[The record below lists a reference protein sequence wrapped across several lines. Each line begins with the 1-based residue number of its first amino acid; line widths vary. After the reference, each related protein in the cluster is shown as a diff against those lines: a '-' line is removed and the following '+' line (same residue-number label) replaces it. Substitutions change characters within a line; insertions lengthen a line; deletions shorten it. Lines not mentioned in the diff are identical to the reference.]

1 MLIVLSA
8 FVPKAFAAKD
18 FNIKNNSQSFVYVN
32 GTSGNVGIGSVTAGQ
47 LLDVQGTARMLGFA
61 LTGNG
66 AANGNVLVGNSVGVG
81 TWMPASTLATLVGSN
96 YWLLNGGAGN
106 VGINTINAVGIGTS
120 FVGGTGEAALSV
132 MNGNVGIGTWAASK
146 LFQVGSNANAVTIDN
161 TGLLT
166 VSNNGVVIA
175 DGSTFSGGNTYFYTG
190 STSSDWEQGNGGAGV
205 IGIEVEY
212 NTATA
217 TNVGIN
223 TNVPTGALEI
233 EGGNVG
239 IGTTKTSTAGLT
251 IMNGN
256 VGIGTW
262 IPALMLD
269 VNGTS
274 RMTGFVLTGN
284 GAANGNVLVGNSVGV
299 GTWMPASTLAT
310 TASGSNYWLLNGGA
324 GNVGIN
330 TIYAVG
336 IGTSF
341 VGGTGEASLSVM
353 NGNVGIGTWVPG
365 HALEVNGNIGLLG
378 QGIYSI
384 FGAYEYQWNNGNN
397 IVENSPVNN
406 AETIYTGS
414 SSNIAA
420 MTWGAT
426 GNVGIGSLTPGQA
439 LDVTGTARM
448 TGFVL
453 SGNGAVSGNV
463 MVTNGVGVGTWMPA
477 STLATAASSSNY
489 WLLNGGAGNVG
500 INTINAVGI
509 GTSFVGGTGEAALS
523 VMNGNVGIGTWVPT
537 ALFQVGTPSAGM
549 QEFSNGLLSVTGTVE
564 TGGNVISENDTP
576 FDIYNNAGSG
586 SYTYLAGGG
595 GTNSYLTLSSVN
607 NVNSTYGSTDYI
619 NFEVGNSL
627 NTATLEA
634 MRMISGGNIG
644 IGSITPGQK
653 LDVQG
658 TIRTTGFTLTGNGAA
673 NGNVLVGNSVGVGT
687 WMPASTL
694 ATAASGTNYWLLNGG
709 AGNVGINT
717 IYAVGIGTSF
727 VGGTGGEASFAVMN
741 GNVGI
746 GTWVPGGLFQVN
758 TGDGPFVISSNG
770 NTTTSGGLTTGAA
783 ISAVNL
789 TNFGIYNNTEG
800 AGADTLIYGGGSASS
815 SLSLYSTYIVDS
827 YGTSDYINFFISN
840 TAGNASQEAMRIIN
854 GGNVGIGSISPGQLL
869 DVQGTI
875 RMKGLTLTGNGAAN
889 GNVLVGNSVGVGTWM
904 PASTLA
910 AGSNYW
916 LLNGG
921 AGNIGINTINAVGIG
936 TSFVGGTGEAAFA
949 VTNGNVGIGTWV
961 PANIFQIGN
970 GTTPALSV
978 DQGGDVTTG
987 GDITIGN
994 FNNLYIDAG
1003 SVVET
1008 ATGGGSI
1015 QFGGGPAYL
1024 NLQTGA
1030 NSAIYIDANSNVG
1043 IGTKTTVGGL
1053 SVMNGNVGIGTW
1065 IPALIL
1071 DVNGTA
1077 RMKGFTLTGNGAANG
1092 DILVGNSVGVGT
1104 WMATSTLTAG
1114 LLNSATVN
1122 QVAYYSGVT
1131 ALSGNSKFVF
1141 IPVSGNVGIGTIGP
1155 TSVLQ
1160 VVGNVG
1166 IGTTTAA
1173 STPYTLNINNI
1184 AVFNGEY
1191 NNGSPTSPI
1200 TINWAKGNKQAVTLT
1215 ATGMTIDFTNP
1226 SVGVGMFQLKLI
1238 QGVASSTVTTWTPS
1252 SGNIYWAGGSAP
1264 TLTTTVNYLDI
1275 VSCYYDGTNYYCS
1288 ATLDFQ

>member
-1 MLIVLSA
+1 M
-8 FVPKAFAAKD
+8 
-18 FNIKNNSQSFVYVN
+18 IKNRNHYLFMFFFLYSSVVFASGANFNSTTQLPLTPN
-32 GTSGNVGIGSVTAGQ
+32 AAGNVGISSANPGQ
-47 LLDVQGTARMLGFA
+47 LLDVQGTVRMLGLT

-66 AANGNVLVGNSVGVG
+66 AASGNVLVGNGVGVG
-81 TWMPASTLATLVGSN
+81 TWMPVSTLGAAGGSN

-120 FVGGTGEAALSV
+120 FVGGTGEATLSV
-132 MNGNVGIGTWAASK
+132 MNGNVGIGTWVPGVLLQIGNATTGSGGGAAYGINIGASGAN
-146 LFQVGSNANAVTIDN
+146 LYSAFGNNSDLETDASVLYFSQNAATIYGSGGDINLEGSGGTTQGPSVTLEAHSNFSATSGDQNLENIWITFNPTSGTSIFEGLAVTPTINQTGGASGITRGIWVGSV
-161 TGLLT
+161 LT
-166 VSNNGVVIA
+166 A
-175 DGSTFSGGNTYFYTG
+175 AYDYR
-190 STSSDWEQGNGGAGV
+190 A
-205 IGIEVEY
+205 IETDY
-212 NTATA
+212 
-217 TNVGIN
+217 
-223 TNVPTGALEI
+223 
-233 EGGNVG
+233 GNVG
-239 IGTTKTSTAGLT
+239 IGTIS
-251 IMNGN
+251 GN
-256 VGIGTW
+256 LGIGSQW
-262 IPALMLD
+262 PGQRLD
-269 VNGTS
+269 VSGTA
-274 RMTGFVLTGN
+274 RMTGFTLSGN

-299 GTWMPASTLAT
+299 GTWMPVNTLGA
-310 TASGSNYWLLNGGA
+310 AGGSNYWLLNGGA

-330 TIYAVG
+330 TINAVG

-341 VGGTGEASLSVM
+341 VGGTGEATLSVM

-365 HALEVNGNIGLLG
+365 ALLQVGTGANWLQFATNGLLTVNNNGIVIADGSSFAGGDTYFITGTTSSNWAQSNGGAGVNAITVSYNTATATNVGINVSGTPGGALEVEG
-378 QGIYSI
+378 
-384 FGAYEYQWNNGNN
+384 
-397 IVENSPVNN
+397 
-406 AETIYTGS
+406 
-414 SSNIAA
+414 
-420 MTWGAT
+420 
-426 GNVGIGSLTPGQA
+426 GNVGIGTSKTLTAGLSVMNGNVGIGTWIPA
-439 LDVTGTARM
+439 LMLDVNGTVRM
-448 TGFVL
+448 TGFNIANGAGSGKVL
-453 SGNGAVSGNV
+453 TSDASGNG
-463 MVTNGVGVGTWMPA
+463 TWG
-477 STLATAASSSNY
+477 AAGAGSNY

-523 VMNGNVGIGTWVPT
+523 VMNGNVGIGTWVPGYT
-537 ALFQVGTPSAGM
+537 LTVV
-549 QEFSNGLLSVTGTVE
+549 SNGSA
-564 TGGNVISENDTP
+564 ISGSNP
-576 FDIYNNAGSG
+576 SNSGSG
-586 SYTYLAGGG
+586 VYGA
-595 GTNSYLTLSSVN
+595 SSGYATGV
-607 NVNSTYGSTDYI
+607 
-619 NFEVGNSL
+619 VGYSL
-627 NTATLEA
+627 F
-634 MRMISGGNIG
+634 G
-644 IGSITPGQK
+644 IGVIGQA
-653 LDVQG
+653 
-658 TIRTTGFTLTGNGAA
+658 GA
-673 NGNVLVGNSVGVGT
+673 S
-687 WMPASTL
+687 
-694 ATAASGTNYWLLNGG
+694 SGTNPGVEAESN
-709 AGNVGINT
+709 
-717 IYAVGIGTSF
+717 
-727 VGGTGGEASFAVMN
+727 GTG
-741 GNVGI
+741 
-746 GTWVPGGLFQVN
+746 PGLLAE
-758 TGDGPFVISSNG
+758 
-770 NTTTSGGLTTGAA
+770 NTTTGPAA
-783 ISAVNL
+783 VFSP
-789 TNFGIYNNTEG
+789 
-800 AGADTLIYGGGSASS
+800 
-815 SLSLYSTYIVDS
+815 
-827 YGTSDYINFFISN
+827 
-840 TAGNASQEAMRIIN
+840 
-854 GGNVGIGSISPGQLL
+854 GNVGIGSTVPGKAL
-869 DVQGTI
+869 DVNGTV
-875 RMKGLTLTGNGAAN
+875 RMTGFNIANGAGSGKVLTSDASGNGTWGAA
-889 GNVLVGNSVGVGTWM
+889 G
-904 PASTLA
+904 